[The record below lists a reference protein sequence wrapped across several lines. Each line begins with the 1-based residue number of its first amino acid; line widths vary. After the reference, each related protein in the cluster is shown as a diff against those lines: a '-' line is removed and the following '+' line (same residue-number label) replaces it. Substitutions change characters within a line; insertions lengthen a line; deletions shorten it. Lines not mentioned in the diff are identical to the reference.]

1 MSASATPKSARQL
14 VAITGATG
22 FIGRTIAE
30 AARRDGWPVRALVGR
45 PDAALAAHG
54 IDQVAGR
61 LEDEASLRRL
71 VANAGVVIHCAGA
84 IKARTTSAFHV
95 VNAVGTER
103 LLAAMTETAQSSRLI
118 LMSSLAAREPA
129 LSAYA
134 GSKRAGEAATL
145 ADATAN
151 ARDLCIIRPP
161 AVYGPGDRATLG
173 LFRALGRRLALL
185 PGRSDARFSLIYVED
200 LAALVIALLDK
211 PAWGGRIV
219 EPDDGRVGGYRW
231 ADLAAVAGRHLRRSI
246 RPLHLPAGLLWG
258 PVKIYEAAMRL
269 AGSVPTVSTSKLR
282 ELFHRDWV
290 CRLTPSAACACWQ
303 PHVQFSEGFARTWAW
318 YSYHGWLKV

>member
-161 AVYGPGDRATLG
+161 GD
-173 LFRALGRRLALL
+173 
-185 PGRSDARFSLIYVED
+185 
-200 LAALVIALLDK
+200 
-211 PAWGGRIV
+211 
-219 EPDDGRVGGYRW
+219 
-231 ADLAAVAGRHLRRSI
+231 
-246 RPLHLPAGLLWG
+246 
-258 PVKIYEAAMRL
+258 
-269 AGSVPTVSTSKLR
+269 AGSVPRPRPTTCAAAGAQRCAIFADLR
-282 ELFHRDWV
+282 RGSGRAGDCPVRQAGVGWPD
-290 CRLTPSAACACWQ
+290 CRT
-303 PHVQFSEGFARTWAW
+303 G
-318 YSYHGWLKV
+318 